1 MRIGVFCGSSPG
13 RGSTYADAARRL
25 GRTMAERGIGL
36 VYGGASVGTMGVLAD
51 ATLEAGG
58 EVVGVIP
65 RSLVEREVAH
75 PALTRL
81 DVVDGMHERKAR
93 MAELADGFVALPGG
107 AGTLEELFEVWTWAQ
122 LGLHGKPIGVL
133 DVAGFYDALV
143 ALTGHMVAEGFLS
156 ERHRNML
163 VVDTEATALLDRL
176 ATYVAPPSKWDG
188 RPAGAAEPH

>member
-1 MRIGVFCGSSPG
+1 
-13 RGSTYADAARRL
+13 
-25 GRTMAERGIGL
+25 MAERGIGL

-58 EVVGVIP
+58 EAFGVIP

-122 LGLHGKPIGVL
+122 LGLHAKPIGVL

-156 ERHRNML
+156 ERHRSML
-163 VVDTEATALLDRL
+163 VVDTEPESLMDRL
-176 ATYVAPPSKWDG
+176 AAYDAPPPKWAG
-188 RPAGAAEPH
+188 RPASAAEPH